1 MVLNDGQ
8 GSLVVCGAEG
18 KSSVAVNLCGTETHG
33 FSGRD
38 TRLQTFWSFSF
49 MVSSSLNC
57 FFFNDVSQKKDLP

>member
-8 GSLVVCGAEG
+8 GSLVVCDAEG
-18 KSSVAVNLCGTETHG
+18 KSSVAVNLCGTKTYG

-38 TRLQTFWSFSF
+38 THLQTFWSFSF
-49 MVSSSLNC
+49 MVSGSLNC